1 MRPARPSGFF
11 LASLLFVV
19 SGATALAYELI
30 WFKRFAHLWGS
41 SSYAMAS
48 VVAAFL
54 FGLGAGA
61 AIAGPIADRLRRP
74 LAAYAACEAAIGVLA
89 LLVPLELAWL
99 FERTAALHAA
109 LPGGPLIQAVARF
122 ALTLAVLGPPCAL
135 MGATL
140 PLLVRQFAAGGMALG
155 ASTAWLYAFNTLGA
169 AAGAWIAGFHLL
181 PSLGLS
187 GSNWAAALASFAVAA
202 AAAALARRSPPLGAP
217 VEPETVHLAQPG
229 PRRGAIAGAAALTG
243 FGSLALQMLWA
254 RQLAVL
260 VGPTTYA
267 FTAAIF
273 VFILGLGLGSL
284 VFRFA
289 LSGRSSLRGAVSLA
303 VALVIVPALAG
314 LELRPSL
321 AMVAGSVRELR
332 TAQLFNALFCAG
344 VGAVLMGLST
354 LGMGMLFPALVELG
368 RHAPARAGRA
378 VGSVYAWSSAGSIA
392 AAATTSV
399 WILPALESFGAFR
412 LALLLYL
419 AALCL
424 LFPPSLR
431 ERGAASLGAA
441 AVCVLAIA
449 LTWRRPDPLATQL
462 GFYLYGIEYANQQ
475 LHETPRPMEPAF
487 FCEGPTSDILVV
499 QAREGADVPVEGPA
513 RRLKRLHV
521 DGKVDASNSS
531 DMETQLALAYFPRFL
546 RPRAREVLVIGMGS
560 GTTAGASL
568 LFAETRVTCCEIEP
582 CVVEAARAF
591 APENHRPFDS
601 PRFEVLVEDG
611 RAHLQGTRR
620 RYDLILSEP
629 SNPWM
634 AGVSN
639 LFTLEFYRAARERL
653 NPGGMLVQWL
663 QTYAISPRQY
673 ALVVRTILAAFPRC
687 ALVRI
692 SGGDT
697 LVVAS
702 LAPVLPQAETVLEA
716 QALTDGSPAIQA
728 DLRAWYRS
736 TDVRVLL
743 LERLLLD
750 ERGLQRLIAAQGGEE
765 LHTDLDLRLEFEAPR
780 ELFAEP
786 SRIRGETSRSLLAA
800 VDVALQRDL
809 FQRWGCGPEH
819 VRALRTLRELF
830 LGAGLV
836 RHAAAAI
843 ELGLAYAPDEPDL
856 IAESLLLAPIA
867 DLERFALDAQHLLE
881 LSPSQAYRLGKTLA
895 QRGQAEAARRVLEPL
910 VDRFPQSSTAWAAL
924 GIVYA
929 SLGREAEARQAL
941 EKARALDPLDDLARS
956 AGAVME
962 AEQAQAGK

>member
-1 MRPARPSGFF
+1 MRPARPSGFL
-11 LASLLFVV
+11 LASLLFVL

-41 SSYAMAS
+41 SSYALAS

-74 LAAYAACEAAIGVLA
+74 LLAYAACEAAIGVLA

-99 FERTAALHAA
+99 FARAAALHAA
-109 LPGGPLIQAVARF
+109 LPGGPLVHALARF

-140 PLLVRQFAAGGMALG
+140 PLLVRQFAGGGMALG

-181 PSLGLS
+181 PALGLS
-187 GSNWAAALASFAVAA
+187 GANWAAALATFAIAA
-202 AAAALARRSPPLGAP
+202 AAAALARRSPPLGAAP
-217 VEPETVHLAQPG
+217 EPEAILIAPPG
-229 PRRGAIAGAAALTG
+229 PRSGAIAAAAALTG

-267 FTAAIF
+267 YTAAIF

-284 VFRFA
+284 VFHFA
-289 LSGRSSLRGAVSLA
+289 LSGRASLRGAVALA
-303 VALVIVPALAG
+303 VLLVIVPALVG
-314 LELRPSL
+314 LELRPAL
-321 AMVAGSVRELR
+321 ATLAGSVRELR
-332 TAQLFNALFCAG
+332 ASQLFNAVFCAG

-368 RHAPARAGRA
+368 RHAPAHAGRA
-378 VGSVYAWSSAGSIA
+378 VGSVYAWSTVGSIA
-392 AAATTSV
+392 AAALTSV
-399 WILPALESFGAFR
+399 WILPALGSFGAFR
-412 LALLLYL
+412 LALLLEL

-431 ERGAASLGAA
+431 ERAVASLATAA
-441 AVCVLAIA
+441 LCALATL
-449 LTWRRPDPLATQL
+449 LTWRRPDPMATQL
-462 GFYLYGIEYANQQ
+462 GLYLYGNEYTNDSIRNVAQ
-475 LHETPRPMEPAF
+475 HMEPAF
-487 FCEGPTSDILVV
+487 FCEGPTADILVL
-499 QAREGADVPVEGPA
+499 QAREGANVPVEGPA
-513 RRLKRLHV
+513 RRLRRLHV
-521 DGKVDASNSS
+521 DGKVDASNSR
-531 DMETQLALAYFPRFL
+531 DMATQLALAYFPRFL
-546 RPRAREVLVIGMGS
+546 RPRASDVLVIGMGS

-568 LFAETRVTCCEIEP
+568 LFGETRVTCCEIEP
-582 CVVEAARAF
+582 CVVEAARLF

-611 RAHLQGTRR
+611 RAHLQSARR

-653 NPGGMLVQWL
+653 NPDGMLVQWL

-692 SGGDT
+692 STGDT
-697 LVVAS
+697 IVVAS
-702 LAPVLPQAETVLEA
+702 LAPVLPQAAGVMQA
-716 QALTDGSPAIQA
+716 QALVDASPAIQA
-728 DLRAWYRS
+728 DLRAWYGS

-750 ERGLQRLIAAQGGEE
+750 ERGLQRLIATQGGAE
-765 LHTDLDLRLEFEAPR
+765 LHTDLDLQLEFNAPR

-786 SRIRGETSRSLLAA
+786 NRIGPETPHALLAA
-800 VDVALQRDL
+800 ADVALQRDL
-809 FQRWGCGPEH
+809 FQRWGSGPEH
-819 VRALRTLRELF
+819 VGALRTLRDLF
-830 LGAGLV
+830 LSAGLV
-836 RHAAAAI
+836 RHAGAAI

-856 IAESLLLAPIA
+856 IAESLLLKPIA
-867 DLERFALDAQHLLE
+867 DLEQFTLEAQHLIE
-881 LSPSQAYRLGKTLA
+881 LSPTQAYRLGKTLA

-910 VDRFPQSSTAWAAL
+910 AERFPQSSTAWTAL

-929 SLGREAEARQAL
+929 SLGREAEARDAL
-941 EKARALDPLDDLARS
+941 QKARTLDPIDELARG

-962 AEQAQAGK
+962 AEERQAGK